1 MEGLSTIEM
10 LRQTLESEEASEA
23 LTMIPAETYT
33 KLAGYAQKLRAT
45 TGSNN
50 DDAPGRLAKKQLWLM
65 EGMTRRL
72 LHLRL
77 AKAAKEEATT
87 RLDDEPASSSR
98 NLLPEERY
106 INDVL
111 QQLAKKEE
119 RFVKAV
125 VDGQP
130 SFFTLVQRRE
140 TQRMTTVRIS
150 KHVGEIIGADL
161 KRYGPFEVNDVA
173 KLPVGNAQVM
183 VASKQAVPLS
193 SDDHQE

>member
-1 MEGLSTIEM
+1 MEDMSTIER

-23 LTMIPAETYT
+23 LTVMPAETYI

-45 TGSNN
+45 TGSNTN
-50 DDAPGRLAKKQLWLM
+50 DAPGRLAKKQLWLM
-65 EGMTRRL
+65 EGMIRRL

-77 AKAAKEEATT
+77 AKAAKEEATAQQ
-87 RLDDEPASSSR
+87 DEQSPRPSR

-106 INDVL
+106 VNDVL

-173 KLPVGNAQVM
+173 RLPVGNAQVM
-183 VASKQAVPLS
+183 VASKQAVPVS
-193 SDDHQE
+193 SDDY

>member
-1 MEGLSTIEM
+1 MERLSTIER

-23 LTMIPAETYT
+23 LSVMPAETYI

-45 TGSNN
+45 TGSNTN
-50 DDAPGRLAKKQLWLM
+50 DAPGRLAKKQLWLM
-65 EGMTRRL
+65 EGMIRRL

-77 AKAAKEEATT
+77 AKAAKEEAIIQQ
-87 RLDDEPASSSR
+87 DDQSPRPSR

-106 INDVL
+106 VNDVL

-140 TQRMTTVRIS
+140 TQRMTTIRIS

-173 KLPVGNAQVM
+173 RLPVGNAQVM
-183 VASKQAVPLS
+183 VASKQAVPVS
-193 SDDHQE
+193 SDDY

>member
-1 MEGLSTIEM
+1 MESLSTVEK
-10 LRQTLESEEASEA
+10 LRQALELEEASDT
-23 LTMIPAETYT
+23 LTAIPAETYI
-33 KLAGYAQKLRAT
+33 KLASYAQKLRAPA
-45 TGSNN
+45 GSGS
-50 DDAPGRLAKKQLWLM
+50 DDAPGRLAKKQLWLI
-65 EGMTRRL
+65 EVMTRRL
-72 LHLRL
+72 LHVRL
-77 AKAAKEEATT
+77 AKAEKEEAAMQES
-87 RLDDEPASSSR
+87 DPSPPSSK

-111 QQLAKKEE
+111 RQLSKKEE

-150 KHVGEIIGADL
+150 KRVGEIIGADL

-173 KLPVGNAQVM
+173 RLPVGNAQVM
-183 VASKQAVPLS
+183 VASKQAVPVS
-193 SDDHQE
+193 TDD

>member
-1 MEGLSTIEM
+1 MEDTSTIEK

-23 LTMIPAETYT
+23 LTVMPAETYI

-45 TGSNN
+45 TGSNTN
-50 DDAPGRLAKKQLWLM
+50 DAPGRLAKKQLWLM
-65 EGMTRRL
+65 EGMIRRL
-72 LHLRL
+72 LQLRL
-77 AKAAKEEATT
+77 AKAAKEEAASPQA
-87 RLDDEPASSSR
+87 DESPRPAR

-106 INDVL
+106 VNDVL

-173 KLPVGNAQVM
+173 RLPVGNAQVM
-183 VASKQAVPLS
+183 VASKQAVPVS
-193 SDDHQE
+193 TDDY

>member
-1 MEGLSTIEM
+1 MEGLSTIER
-10 LRQTLESEEASEA
+10 LRQALESEEASAA
-23 LTMIPAETYT
+23 LTALPAETYT
-33 KLAGYAQKLRAT
+33 KLAGYAQKLRMT
-45 TGSNN
+45 TGSNTN
-50 DDAPGRLAKKQLWLM
+50 DAPGRLAKKQLWLI
-65 EGMTRRL
+65 EGMIRRL

-77 AKAAKEEATT
+77 AKAAKEEATMQQG
-87 RLDDEPASSSR
+87 DEPVRSSR

-173 KLPVGNAQVM
+173 RLPLGNAQVM
-183 VASKQAVPLS
+183 VASKQAVPVS
-193 SDDHQE
+193 SDDY